1 MVLVMA
7 EMDNK
12 NPNSFCKAH
21 SGIEERVSKVETET
35 EKQWKVL
42 DQLRNRLP
50 VWATIVISLLT
61 FLLGA
66 SITYATFVVKVAAG
80 G

>member
-1 MVLVMA
+1 MA
-7 EMDNK
+7 ENR
-12 NPNSFCKAH
+12 NGYCKGH
-21 SGIEERVSKVETET
+21 SGIDERISKVEAET

-61 FLLGA
+61 FLLGGA
-66 SITYATFVVKVAAG
+66 ITYATFAVKMAVQRG
-80 G
+80 

>member
-1 MVLVMA
+1 MV
-7 EMDNK
+7 EEY
-12 NPNSFCKAH
+12 CQAH
-21 SGIEERVSKVETET
+21 SGMEQRISKVETDT

-61 FLLGA
+61 FLLGGA
-66 SITYATFVVKVAAG
+66 ITYATFAVKIAQIGTVT
-80 G
+80 